1 MFGKIKK
8 VHFIGIGGI
17 GMSGIAELLVHWGF
31 KITGSD
37 LVQSEN
43 TLRLEKMGVKIHY
56 GHKEENLDKC
66 DVVVYSSAIKPGN
79 PELQAAKKK
88 HIPIMRRAEML
99 GELLKL
105 KPVSIAIAGT
115 HGKTTTTSM
124 IGKIFTAAKFDPI
137 IIVGGV
143 VRSLGSPTRPG
154 SGNYII
160 VEADEFDRSFL
171 KLNPTNAIITTI
183 EAEHLDCYTSL
194 DDIEKA
200 FTQFANSVPFYGSI
214 TICLDEPANRRIIQ
228 NFEKPVFTYGLSPDA
243 DLYAN
248 SIFLKENTSRYKVY
262 STNGKTIGNFRLNV
276 PGIHNI
282 KNSLAAISVALQYD
296 IHMKTIK
303 SALEE
308 FTGVHRRFEITYKD
322 NKVVVVDDYAHHP
335 SEIKATLYAAKTGW
349 NRRIISIFQPHL
361 YSRTRDFY
369 KEFAEALTLSDIAI
383 VLDVYPAREE
393 PIDGVTGK
401 LIFDALKG
409 YGHQKV
415 HYVEDREILPELI
428 TKMIQKND
436 MIITLGAGDV
446 WKINN
451 KLVERLSKD

>member
-1 MFGKIKK
+1 
-8 VHFIGIGGI
+8 
-17 GMSGIAELLVHWGF
+17 
-31 KITGSD
+31 
-37 LVQSEN
+37 
-43 TLRLEKMGVKIHY
+43 
-56 GHKEENLDKC
+56 
-66 DVVVYSSAIKPGN
+66 
-79 PELQAAKKK
+79 
-88 HIPIMRRAEML
+88 
-99 GELLKL
+99 
-105 KPVSIAIAGT
+105 
-115 HGKTTTTSM
+115 
-124 IGKIFTAAKFDPI
+124 
-137 IIVGGV
+137 
-143 VRSLGSPTRPG
+143 
-154 SGNYII
+154 
-160 VEADEFDRSFL
+160 
-171 KLNPTNAIITTI
+171 
-183 EAEHLDCYTSL
+183 
-194 DDIEKA
+194 
-200 FTQFANSVPFYGSI
+200 
-214 TICLDEPANRRIIQ
+214 
-228 NFEKPVFTYGLSPDA
+228 
-243 DLYAN
+243 
-248 SIFLKENTSRYKVY
+248 
-262 STNGKTIGNFRLNV
+262 
-276 PGIHNI
+276 
-282 KNSLAAISVALQYD
+282 
-296 IHMKTIK
+296 MKTIK

>member
-66 DVVVYSSAIKPGN
+66 DVVVYSSAIKPEN

-228 NFEKPVFTYGLSPDA
+228 NFEKPVFTYGFSPDA

-276 PGIHNI
+276 PGFN
-282 KNSLAAISVALQYD
+282 
-296 IHMKTIK
+296 M
-303 SALEE
+303 
-308 FTGVHRRFEITYKD
+308 TY
-322 NKVVVVDDYAHHP
+322 
-335 SEIKATLYAAKTGW
+335 I
-349 NRRIISIFQPHL
+349 
-361 YSRTRDFY
+361 
-369 KEFAEALTLSDIAI
+369 
-383 VLDVYPAREE
+383 
-393 PIDGVTGK
+393 
-401 LIFDALKG
+401 
-409 YGHQKV
+409 
-415 HYVEDREILPELI
+415 
-428 TKMIQKND
+428 
-436 MIITLGAGDV
+436 
-446 WKINN
+446 
-451 KLVERLSKD
+451 